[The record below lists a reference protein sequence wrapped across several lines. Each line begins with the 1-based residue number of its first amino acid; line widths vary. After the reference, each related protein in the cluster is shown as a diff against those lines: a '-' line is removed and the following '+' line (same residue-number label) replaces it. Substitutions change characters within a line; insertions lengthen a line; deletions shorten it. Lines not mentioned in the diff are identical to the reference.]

1 MALAKEPTVDFAVFK
16 QCPRFTTGV
25 NLCFYSNA
33 YGGKVTLNKQTVPIK
48 NTITLQGGYT
58 FNEETEAETFLGAL
72 NGETLSKTPQNVP
85 GGLLGLVKCNE
96 ISKTN

>member
-1 MALAKEPTVDFAVFK
+1 MFK

-25 NLCFYSNA
+25 NLCFYLNA

-58 FNEETEAETFLGAL
+58 FNENRTRDVSRCAEWRNAVEDTA
-72 NGETLSKTPQNVP
+72 EVP

>member
-1 MALAKEPTVDFAVFK
+1 MPAVYDGGEPVLLLERLWRQSHVE
-16 QCPRFTTGV
+16 
-25 NLCFYSNA
+25 
-33 YGGKVTLNKQTVPIK
+33 QTDGAGSQ

-72 NGETLSKTPQNVP
+72 NGETLSKTPQKVP

>member
-1 MALAKEPTVDFAVFK
+1 MLLLERLWREGHVEQTDCATHPG
-16 QCPRFTTGV
+16 GV
-25 NLCFYSNA
+25 VIHL
-33 YGGKVTLNKQTVPIK
+33 

-72 NGETLSKTPQNVP
+72 NGETLSKTPQKVP